1 MQVPENMRFVHEAW
15 TGSGKV
21 ASLQGMASEPPKD
34 LPPEAV
40 SAAPP
45 AAAEPAPALAAVEA
59 AVEAAAPVEAAA
71 AVAVPPAEGEA
82 AIEPARPAVPAEP
95 VSPAREWAA
104 AVALTIVLGLIAF
117 EFLSYLRNVS
127 N

>member
-40 SAAPP
+40 SDAPP
-45 AAAEPAPALAAVEA
+45 AAAEPAPALA